1 MDTLY
6 GDIGDNLLDG
16 GSEND
21 ELYGGDGNDGLFGR
35 KRLRPASA
43 ARHSSDFVTLV

>member
-16 GSEND
+16 GEND

-35 KRLRPASA
+35 KRLWPASA
-43 ARHSSDFVTLV
+43 APLFGSATLV